1 MLRLPLLATAVI
13 LAAVLLYEGAA
24 LLGAQRKLAPLG
36 PLPQARA
43 SYRITLDFA
52 PERFHQLFL
61 QDRGRLVGV
70 HDNVVDMMDVTPAEL
85 RTIARRYWVASIARW
100 SPP

>member
-1 MLRLPLLATAVI
+1 MLRLPALATAAI
-13 LAAVLLYEGAA
+13 LAALLLYEGAA
-24 LLGAQRKLAPLG
+24 LIGAQRKLAPLE
-36 PLPQARA
+36 PLAAPRGN
-43 SYRITLDFA
+43 YRITLDFP

-85 RTIARRYWVASIARW
+85 RTIARRYWVDSIARW
-100 SPP
+100 TPR

>member
-13 LAAVLLYEGAA
+13 LAAVLLYQGAA

-36 PLPQARA
+36 ALPEAHG

-70 HDNVVDMMDVTPAEL
+70 HDNVVDMMDVTPTQL

-100 SPP
+100 NPP